1 MKFEPCLVILGLAVV
16 TIAARADTL
25 PVPRVMSDAPTD
37 KGSWRM
43 DMLEMPGRSAAMA
56 QSMGGM
62 TVCST
67 AAQAMARDRGP
78 QKENCTAKLVEDT
91 TARAVMEVQCSG
103 PNPVSSRSTITRD
116 GPKAYLMSTELSRAG
131 QTQTMKMRMSY
142 AGPCSEKDSVISYGK
157 DSPMCRKAGAS
168 LAAMNPARCPQ
179 GPGGDSCRTQMAS
192 QRAQI
197 EAACK

>member
-1 MKFEPCLVILGLAVV
+1 MSLERCLVLLAVALGAL
-16 TIAARADTL
+16 AARADTL
-25 PVPRVMSDAPTD
+25 PVPKVMSDAPTD

-78 QKENCTAKLVEDT
+78 QKENCAAKLVEDT
-91 TARAVMEVQCSG
+91 SMRAVMEVQCSG
-103 PNPVSSRSTITRD
+103 KDAMTSRSTITRD
-116 GPKAYLMSTELSRAG
+116 GPRAYLVSAEMTRAG

-142 AGPCSEKDSVISYGK
+142 AGPCSDKDSVISYGK

-168 LAAMNPARCPQ
+168 LASMNPARCPQ

-197 EAACK
+197 EAMCK